1 MTVGLVNTTQLHQE
15 PGLTRNIVSPKSNNL
30 EKKSLKFRCFIY
42 DITQH
47 ILFKRAS
54 ATLVVANCFLLFFP
68 FNELGTER
76 SSWVKPRYQI
86 QVSLGIIFTLFFCIE
101 CLLKIIALKFGGYW
115 QSKRNRFDMLVA
127 VLGVTWIILHF
138 ILRPIPEKHM
148 ISNNFGWFVL
158 MLRFFTIA
166 GRHVTLK
173 MLMLTVVMSMY
184 KSLFI
189 IMTIIMENFSLF
201 YSNDED
207 AIMSYNDIRNFQLA
221 WNIIDVNRKG
231 VVKAY
236 YVRFLLRLIPRE
248 RVGFDLVKKKD
259 QQLFKEMCYE
269 VETLRGGRDKDV
281 SFHDVLM
288 VLAYRTVDI
297 TKTLQLE
304 ELIAREE
311 LEYAIEEEVA
321 RQTIAAWIERCI
333 FRNRQK
339 HGQLKFKMHSTIER
353 QISTSIDDNDDLNKK
368 SDFLINKSV
377 RIKNQSSNI
386 SKSSSST
393 TTITTTTTTTSSSSS
408 SSSISS
414 PPIII
419 TIKDNGGKSMENP
432 MEASH
437 ERANKILA
445 PQLKIN
451 KLTINTITTTFIH
464 HTINTIPMTKSINLS
479 SISTLTTIHSNMI
492 TTSTIVNNSTIQN
505 NSLHQHSNKHSTILI
520 KNDSDEMTTLT
531 TTPFKTNMIGKH
543 DDDAAANDDDDDDD
557 EDGQSSIIEQYDT
570 DYQQPL
576 LLLDSKQEKKLS
588 NPIDSGTSQLHQLQ
602 HKSISNKF
610 NIDQIHNN
618 NNLIHYINDN
628 HQMTTPTF
636 IDTCLMNNEN
646 RTKLYQTKINT
657 KLSKS
662 MIDDQ
667 KSIQSIEPYQVTII
681 ENVMGLDM
689 EQQQQQPQQHH
700 HHHQQQHP
708 PLSSNINTSQC
719 IRTKPTVLSTIK
731 SLSTHNKSRQS
742 VIQKLSKLPDV
753 VEDSD
758 EQGEK
763 RLVYSCANNNN
774 NKDNNDKFDRTISQ
788 TMEMYNLKGD
798 SMKRKDMNHCNIDN
812 NLLSSDYTTHI
823 VTGSSSSSSSSNSSS
838 SGGSTS
844 NNNKIQIKTND
855 NSSIQHDIILPLQNE
870 MIDNESKLMDPNYK
884 YHHNIYLSKHIN
896 DSCDDVKKWWRSQ
909 LYPNLQGQ
917 QQQQQHQNKQA
928 RIQSN
933 IHHSNTLNSTNTSTL
948 TPPPPPPPLPY
959 STTVM
964 DEEIISILNSP
975 KKKQQRGHK
984 NQPRIISSL
993 ASKRRSGVAAIIS
1006 RRPYHQSRVNNLY
1019 DVTIDEYTNDYIANN
1034 NSNNTTNHS
1043 NNNNNRTVTN
1053 ITNRIDIKGSHLLQK
1068 HV

>member
-1 MTVGLVNTTQLHQE
+1 
-15 PGLTRNIVSPKSNNL
+15 
-30 EKKSLKFRCFIY
+30 
-42 DITQH
+42 
-47 ILFKRAS
+47 
-54 ATLVVANCFLLFFP
+54 
-68 FNELGTER
+68 
-76 SSWVKPRYQI
+76 
-86 QVSLGIIFTLFFCIE
+86 
-101 CLLKIIALKFGGYW
+101 
-115 QSKRNRFDMLVA
+115 
-127 VLGVTWIILHF
+127 
-138 ILRPIPEKHM
+138 
-148 ISNNFGWFVL
+148 
-158 MLRFFTIA
+158 
-166 GRHVTLK
+166 
-173 MLMLTVVMSMY
+173 
-184 KSLFI
+184 
-189 IMTIIMENFSLF
+189 
-201 YSNDED
+201 
-207 AIMSYNDIRNFQLA
+207 
-221 WNIIDVNRKG
+221 
-231 VVKAY
+231 
-236 YVRFLLRLIPRE
+236 
-248 RVGFDLVKKKD
+248 
-259 QQLFKEMCYE
+259 
-269 VETLRGGRDKDV
+269 
-281 SFHDVLM
+281 

-393 TTITTTTTTTSSSSS
+393 TTTTTTTATA

-432 MEASH
+432 MDASH

-479 SISTLTTIHSNMI
+479 SIPTLTTIHSNMI

-505 NSLHQHSNKHSTILI
+505 NSLHQYSNEHNTILI

-543 DDDAAANDDDDDDD
+543 DDDAVAAAANDDDDD
-557 EDGQSSIIEQYDT
+557 GQSLIIEQYDT

-576 LLLDSKQEKKLS
+576 LLLDSKQEKKLP
-588 NPIDSGTSQLHQLQ
+588 NPIDSGNNQLHQLQ
-602 HKSISNKF
+602 HKSISNQF
-610 NIDQIHNN
+610 NIDQINNNNN

-689 EQQQQQPQQHH
+689 EQQQHHHHHHHQQQQQPQQ
-700 HHHQQQHP
+700 HHQQQHP
-708 PLSSNINTSQC
+708 PLSPNISTSQC

-763 RLVYSCANNNN
+763 RLVYSCTN

-798 SMKRKDMNHCNIDN
+798 SIKRKDMNHCNIDN

-823 VTGSSSSSSSSNSSS
+823 VTGSSSSSS
-838 SGGSTS
+838 GGSTS
-844 NNNKIQIKTND
+844 NNNSKIQIKTND
-855 NSSIQHDIILPLQNE
+855 NSSIQHDVISPLQNE
-870 MIDNESKLMDPNYK
+870 MINNESKLMDPNYK

-917 QQQQQHQNKQA
+917 QQQQQQQQHQNKQA

-933 IHHSNTLNSTNTSTL
+933 IHHSNTFNSTNTSTL
-948 TPPPPPPPLPY
+948 TPPPPPPLPY

-975 KKKQQRGHK
+975 KKKQQRRHK

-993 ASKRRSGVAAIIS
+993 ASKRRSGVAAVIS

-1034 NSNNTTNHS
+1034 NNSNNTTIHS
-1043 NNNNNRTVTN
+1043 NNNNNNRTVTN
-1053 ITNRIDIKGSHLLQK
+1053 ITNRIDIKGSHLSQK